1 MQAVRALIRFVS
13 GSARLVL
20 VGNRYYYGW
29 VGFLLALIGVGV
41 AAYVGQVRHGLIV
54 TSMRDVV
61 SWGFYIGNFTF
72 LVGVAAA
79 AVMLVIPAYVYDWKP
94 IKEVTL
100 LGEMLAISALVMC
113 LLFVLVDIGRP
124 DRFWHIVPLVGLLN
138 FSSLLAWDV
147 LALNGYLLLNWFV
160 VTYLLFRAYTGRSY
174 RKRLVYPLVLFS
186 IPMAV
191 SIHTVT
197 AYLYNGLAA
206 RPFWNVS
213 ILAPKFLA
221 SAFCSGPAI
230 LLVLLQI
237 LRKTS
242 GLDVQD
248 EAIFKVAE
256 LMAYAMGFNLFLTGA
271 EVFKEL
277 YSNTQSA
284 VFTEH
289 LYFGYKGHNALVPF
303 AWASVLCGV
312 VAFLLFLVPRTRRN
326 FVTLN
331 VGCLLIYA
339 SVYIEKGMGLIIP
352 GLTPDTLGELYD
364 YRLSLTEIFVAAGV
378 FSVGF
383 LVYTLMLKVAIP
395 IMLGQFTSTARLSPP
410 PLGVTGPVAGLAV
423 AVPPI
428 GPESALNERHS

>member
-1 MQAVRALIRFVS
+1 MQAVRTLVRFIS

-20 VGNRYYYGW
+20 VGNRYYYAW

-79 AVMLVIPAYVYDWKP
+79 AVMLIIPAYVYDWKP
-94 IKEVTL
+94 IKEVTI

-124 DRFWHIVPLVGLLN
+124 DRFWHIVPLAGLLN

-160 VTYLLFRAYTGRSY
+160 VTYLLFCAYKGRSY
-174 RKRLVYPLVLFS
+174 RRRLVYTLVFFS

-221 SAFCSGPAI
+221 SAFSSGPAI

-242 GLDVQD
+242 SLDD
-248 EAIFKVAE
+248 E
-256 LMAYAMGFNLFLTGA
+256 G
-271 EVFKEL
+271 
-277 YSNTQSA
+277 S
-284 VFTEH
+284 
-289 LYFGYKGHNALVPF
+289 
-303 AWASVLCGV
+303 
-312 VAFLLFLVPRTRRN
+312 
-326 FVTLN
+326 
-331 VGCLLIYA
+331 
-339 SVYIEKGMGLIIP
+339 
-352 GLTPDTLGELYD
+352 
-364 YRLSLTEIFVAAGV
+364 
-378 FSVGF
+378 
-383 LVYTLMLKVAIP
+383 
-395 IMLGQFTSTARLSPP
+395 
-410 PLGVTGPVAGLAV
+410 GPW
-423 AVPPI
+423 
-428 GPESALNERHS
+428 

>member
-1 MQAVRALIRFVS
+1 MQTFRSSIRFVS
-13 GSARLVL
+13 GSARLMF
-20 VGNRYYYGW
+20 VGTRFYYAW
-29 VGFLLALIGVGV
+29 VGFLLALIGTGV
-41 AAYVGQVRHGLIV
+41 AAYVGQVRHGLIA

-72 LVGVAAA
+72 LVGIAAA

-113 LLFVLVDIGRP
+113 LFFVLVDIGRP

-160 VTYLLFRAYTGRSY
+160 VTYLLLSAYRGRSY
-174 RKRLVYPLVLFS
+174 RKGLVYPLVLLS
-186 IPMAV
+186 IPLAV

-197 AYLYNGLAA
+197 AFLYNGLAA

-221 SAFCSGPAI
+221 SAFSSGPAI
-230 LLVLLQI
+230 LLILLQI

-303 AWASVLCGV
+303 AWASVLFGV
-312 VAFLLFLVPRTRRN
+312 VAFLLFLVPRTRKN

-331 VGCLLIYA
+331 VGCVLIYA

-352 GLTPDTLGELYD
+352 GLTPDTLGEVYD
-364 YRLSLTEIFVAAGV
+364 YHLSLTELFVAAGI
-378 FSVGF
+378 FSAGF
-383 LVYTLMLKVAIP
+383 LVFTLMIKVAVP
-395 IMLGQFTSTARLSPP
+395 IMLGRFTANERLSEPP
-410 PLGVTGPVAGLAV
+410 SSPASVA
-423 AVPPI
+423 
-428 GPESALNERHS
+428 S